1 MVGKQRAVI
10 TITEHAIARLRH
22 LLSKTPQFEYVR
34 LGVRRRGCSGLSYTL
49 DYTNEREQFDELV
62 ERDGVRVLIRPNALL
77 SVVGTEMDFCTD
89 RLRSEFVF
97 RNPNAKGECGCG
109 ESFVL

>member
-1 MVGKQRAVI
+1 M
-10 TITEHAIARLRH
+10 TEQAIARLRH
-22 LLSKTPQFEYVR
+22 LLSKPPHFEYVR
-34 LGVRRRGCSGLSYTL
+34 LGVHRRGCSGLSYTL
-49 DYTNEREQFDELV
+49 DYANAREKFDELV
-62 ERDGVRVLIRPNALL
+62 EQDGVRVLIRPNALL

-109 ESFVL
+109 ESFVV